1 MKDTLNRQALWTD
14 EAVNKV
20 RFQAGMKLRVLLL
33 LLALCMLQFFWGLGR
48 APFYTRGESREGLV
62 VWEMYKTGNWTLPM
76 INGDYIPYKPP
87 LFHWAGVLTS
97 IVTGK
102 VNEFTIR
109 FPSALFATLGV
120 VLLYAAG
127 TRLWNEKT
135 GRFAAFVLATN
146 PEWWHSGTMAQV
158 DMTLTFFMTAALLL
172 FYFMYKEGNH
182 HRLYCMGLALL
193 LAFAALAKGP
203 LGSIL
208 PLLIFLVFLGLRRDF
223 AFLKKLHLF
232 SAAVVFLVVAGSWYA
247 LALWQGGPTFFIRQ
261 IIEEN
266 LGTAVGDYGHHQPDY
281 YFVPVFF
288 LNLEPW
294 SYFSPLIAFYVYR
307 RRRELLQ
314 NHLLFPSVWL
324 VTVFLFFSLA
334 LGKRGVYIL
343 PLFPAFALLFGAWW
357 GSLDKEDLPYSRWL
371 TSAAGY
377 LLAASVLFAVVRI
390 AFLIESHGAQD
401 QPIFLL
407 TKNPRAL
414 NDVLGFL
421 TPPSVSVWICLVLFG
436 AAALLILLSLPQKK
450 WDGVFVGFACMAI
463 GTTLFLKI
471 AYYPTIATKRT
482 LKPFAVRVG
491 ENLDPQARL
500 LFYHGLD
507 YGTIFY
513 SRRHIASYSPE
524 IQELEAPVF
533 LLMWEEDW
541 QRIRDRNDL
550 KMLDIR
556 EGRGPVGKHR
566 LVLIESPGET
576 PISDPTTFSP
586 LRRSD
591 AVDSD
596 DD

>member
-1 MKDTLNRQALWTD
+1 MKDTLNRRALWTD
-14 EAVNKV
+14 EAVDKV
-20 RFQAGMKLRVLLL
+20 VSQGGIKFRVLLL
-33 LLALCMLQFFWGLGR
+33 LLALCMWQFFWGLGR

-62 VWEMYKTGNWTLPM
+62 VWEMYKTGNWTLPI
-76 INGDYIPYKPP
+76 INGDYIPFKPP

-120 VLLYAAG
+120 VLVYAAG
-127 TRLWNEKT
+127 SRLWNEKT
-135 GRFAAFVLATN
+135 GRLAAFVLATN

-182 HRLYCMGLALL
+182 QRFYCMGLALL

-266 LGTAVGDYGHHQPDY
+266 LGTAAGDYGHHQPDY

-314 NHLLFPSVWL
+314 NDLLFPSVWL
-324 VTVFLFFSLA
+324 LTVFLFFSLA

-357 GSLDKEDLPYSRWL
+357 ASFDKENAPYSRWL
-371 TSAAGY
+371 TSAAAC
-377 LLAASVLFAVVRI
+377 LLAAAVLFVVVRLVFMI
-390 AFLIESHGAQD
+390 GSTTQGQ
-401 QPIFLL
+401 QIFLL

-463 GTTLFLKI
+463 ATTLFLKI
-471 AYYPTIATKRT
+471 AYYPAIATKRT

-491 ENLDPQARL
+491 ENLDPRARL
-500 LFYHGLD
+500 LFYHTLD

-524 IQELEAPVF
+524 IQKLEAPAF

-550 KMLDIR
+550 KMLDIS

-576 PISDPTTFSP
+576 PISDPKTFSP
-586 LRRSD
+586 LKSGD
-591 AVDSD
+591 AVASD
-596 DD
+596 GD